1 MCPFAFT
8 SELAAVQRATLESL
22 LYFNP
27 NQQRVR
33 EVIEHVI
40 ERYVQPR
47 ITVEHGLLRESVEG
61 LPDVQ
66 SIFALDEMQRLVGA
80 AVLTRIETESI
91 VLLHLAL
98 DADYADDGVH
108 ASAMLAIRLMAQAR
122 AVAPRIRGVRFVSVL
137 YHDQTTRRIPV

>member
-8 SELAAVQRATLESL
+8 SELAAAQRATLDSL

-33 EVIEHVI
+33 EEIEHVI
-40 ERYVQPR
+40 ERYGQPR

-80 AVLTRIETESI
+80 ADSCLTP
-91 VLLHLAL
+91 A
-98 DADYADDGVH
+98 
-108 ASAMLAIRLMAQAR
+108 
-122 AVAPRIRGVRFVSVL
+122 
-137 YHDQTTRRIPV
+137 

>member
-1 MCPFAFT
+1 MCPFVFT
-8 SELAAVQRATLESL
+8 SELAAAQRETLESL

-40 ERYVQPR
+40 ERYGQPR
-47 ITVEHGLLRESVEG
+47 ITVVHGLLRVSVEG

-80 AVLTRIETESI
+80 AVFTRIETEAI
-91 VLLHLAL
+91 VLLHLAV
-98 DADYADDGVH
+98 DADYAADGER
-108 ASAMLAIRLMAQAR
+108 ASAMLAIRLMAQVR
-122 AVAPRIRGVRFVSVL
+122 AIAARIRGVRFMSVL